1 MLTLI
6 KIVDRAS
13 SVIGDPMEIVS
24 DIHADH
30 SNMTKFTGM
39 EDAGFLSLCN
49 ALDRWFQECRNVR
62 GGCKRIP

>member
-1 MLTLI
+1 M
-6 KIVDRAS
+6 
-13 SVIGDPMEIVS
+13 IGDPMEIVS

-39 EDAGFLSLCN
+39 EDAGFLSLCS
-49 ALDRWFQECRNVR
+49 ALDRWFQECRNAR

>member
-1 MLTLI
+1 MQRDGSVVCSPFL

-13 SVIGDPMEIVS
+13 SVIGDPMEIIS

-39 EDAGFLSLCN
+39 EEAGFLSLCGT
-49 ALDRWFQECRNVR
+49 LDR
-62 GGCKRIP
+62 